1 MISSLW
7 VLTCDGCGRMAF
19 CEAPEIWSLS
29 DKMGRQGWAIR
40 AVDPTCIPEVACPD
54 CAEAEL

>member
-1 MISSLW
+1 MIAHLW
-7 VLTCDGCGRMAF
+7 ILACEKCGRTAF

-29 DKMGRQGWAIR
+29 DKMGRQGWVIR
-40 AVDPTCIPEVACPD
+40 AVDPTYIPEVACPD

>member
-1 MISSLW
+1 MIAHLW
-7 VLTCDGCGRMAF
+7 ILACEKCGRTAF

-29 DKMGRQGWAIR
+29 DKMGRQGWVIR
-40 AVDPTCIPEVACPD
+40 AVDPTYTPEVACPD